1 MSPHERTEQQLHKI
15 AREVANL
22 KSENTENSD
31 AWSDSDLIQDENQPV
46 MPREGLE
53 GRQQDGGHRV
63 GSRDGVDA
71 NQIAEKKNWI
81 LLASR
86 PLLMNNPNFGQ
97 KLQMV
102 PQQNSEGKSNEGG
115 RIVTRL
121 SKEPS

>member
-1 MSPHERTEQQLHKI
+1 LSPHERAEQQLHKI

-71 NQIAEKKNWI
+71 NQIAEKKN
-81 LLASR
+81 
-86 PLLMNNPNFGQ
+86 
-97 KLQMV
+97 
-102 PQQNSEGKSNEGG
+102 
-115 RIVTRL
+115 
-121 SKEPS
+121 